1 MPTPTKGPR
10 LGGSPSHERLMLAN
24 LATSLFEHGRITTTE
39 TKAKRL
45 RPLAEKLV
53 TFAKRGDLHARRQ
66 VMTTIRDK
74 DVVHTLFAEIGPRYE
89 NRPGGYTRIT
99 KVGPRKGDNAPM
111 AVIELVEALT
121 VGQQA
126 VGEAE
131 RARGT
136 RFAGSAGTGAP
147 AGAAG
152 VGAASAAGEVTA
164 DAVELADTGEDTGPG
179 GDTSPAVVDGTVDD
193 EAQEVVADVFVPDGE
208 RQDDS
213 DVTPEPTAEHGVV
226 VEGDNVSPELAD
238 AAAAE
243 INAAETQDAAT
254 ESLKAPGGEA
264 APDPA

>member
-10 LGGSPSHERLMLAN
+10 LGGGPAHERLMLAN

-74 DVVHTLFAEIGPRYE
+74 NVVHHLFAEIGPRYE

-99 KVGPRKGDNAPM
+99 KIGPRKGDNAPM

-121 VGQQA
+121 VSQQA

-136 RFAGSAGTGAP
+136 KFAAG
-147 AGAAG
+147 AGAA
-152 VGAASAAGEVTA
+152 AASGEVTA
-164 DAVELADTGEDTGPG
+164 DAVETD
-179 GDTSPAVVDGTVDD
+179 SP
-193 EAQEVVADVFVPDGE
+193 QEIVADVFEGDND
-208 RQDDS
+208 RQDDG
-213 DVTPEPTAEHGVV
+213 DVTPEPTAENGVV

-254 ESLKAPGGEA
+254 ESLNAPGGEA
-264 APDPA
+264 APDPK

>member
-10 LGGSPSHERLMLAN
+10 LGGSPAHERLMLAN

-121 VGQQA
+121 VSQQA

-136 RFAGSAGTGAP
+136 KFAAG
-147 AGAAG
+147 AGAA
-152 VGAASAAGEVTA
+152 AASGEVTA
-164 DAVELADTGEDTGPG
+164 DAVEIADESAD
-179 GDTSPAVVDGTVDD
+179 SQEAVT
-193 EAQEVVADVFVPDGE
+193 DVFVPDGE

-213 DVTPEPTAEHGVV
+213 DVNPEPVAEHGVV
-226 VEGDNVSPELAD
+226 VEGDNVSPELAE

-243 INAAETQDAAT
+243 INAAETGDAAT
-254 ESLKAPGGEA
+254 ESLNAPGGEA
-264 APDPA
+264 APDPK

>member
-10 LGGSPSHERLMLAN
+10 LGGSPAHERLMLAN

-136 RFAGSAGTGAP
+136 RFAAG
-147 AGAAG
+147 AGAA
-152 VGAASAAGEVTA
+152 AAAGEVTA
-164 DAVELADTGEDTGPG
+164 DALETAEADARPTDSATRRRRRGRRTPRREPT
-179 GDTSPAVVDGTVDD
+179 VVDEAETAAEAPTDGRREPDRDD
-193 EAQEVVADVFVPDGE
+193 EAQEIVTDVFVPDGE
-208 RQDDS
+208 RR
-213 DVTPEPTAEHGVV
+213 TTA
-226 VEGDNVSPELAD
+226 
-238 AAAAE
+238 
-243 INAAETQDAAT
+243 T
-254 ESLKAPGGEA
+254 
-264 APDPA
+264 